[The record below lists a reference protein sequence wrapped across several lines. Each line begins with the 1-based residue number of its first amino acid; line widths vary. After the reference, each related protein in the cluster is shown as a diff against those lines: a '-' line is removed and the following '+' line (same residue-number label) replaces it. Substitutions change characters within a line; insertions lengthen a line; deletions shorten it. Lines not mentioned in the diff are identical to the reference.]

1 MFNMKKIFLF
11 LLTLN
16 IALPSIAQKQ
26 GQELID
32 SLLLIIPKQNEDTNK
47 IKILNELSFTFS
59 SINPDMGMK
68 YGQEALKLAQT
79 KHWKKGIANAYS
91 RIGVN
96 YSAIANQP
104 LALEN
109 HLKSLRINEEL
120 GYKKAIAGNLNNI
133 GNVYLNTLNYS
144 LALTYYLKAL
154 KMNEELGNKKWISLN
169 YGNIGNIF
177 WKQLKYTQALNYY
190 FKSVKLNEELGDVY
204 GIGKNYSNIGNVY
217 NDQNNFG
224 KALDYYLKAI
234 TILKVFNNKL
244 FMSQNYANI
253 AGTYMNI
260 YSDSTTISQNQK
272 YNRGDKKLLYL
283 SKNYVDSAVMIDL
296 EFSLIDHL
304 SKDYELFS
312 NFNMLIGNNKE
323 ALIYYK
329 KHTWLKDS
337 IFNMEKENSLT
348 QSAMQYEFD
357 KKETIAKA
365 EQEKK
370 DIQHRN
376 IRNTIAVVLIGVLL
390 FLIIVFR
397 QHNKVK
403 KQKKEVENQKKLV
416 DDKNK
421 EILDSIHYAKR
432 IQQAM
437 LTSEQYIKK
446 HFKAEYFIFYQPK
459 DIVSGDFYWATAH
472 HDKFYIATADCT
484 GHGVPGAFM
493 SLLNISFLNEN
504 VIERGIQS
512 PAEIFNKQRKK
523 IISALNPNGNEN
535 SKDGM
540 DGVLC
545 SFDLKNNKLEFT
557 AANNP
562 LWLIRNNK
570 LIEFK
575 GDKMPV
581 GKGEDG
587 AMDFSN
593 QLIDLQKDDLIYT
606 FTDGYADQFGGPN
619 DRKFMY
625 KQLGKLLLQ
634 ICHLS
639 MQQQHDLLSKTIN
652 AWKSTTEQVDDI
664 LVIGVKI

>member
-1 MFNMKKIFLF
+1 MKKVFLF
-11 LLTLN
+11 LVILN
-16 IALPSIAQKQ
+16 ASFLSIAQKQ
-26 GQELID
+26 GQDLID

-59 SINPDMGMK
+59 SINPDLGLK
-68 YGQEALKLAQT
+68 YGKQALQLAKT
-79 KHWKKGIANAYS
+79 KNWKKGIANAYG

-96 YSAIANQP
+96 YSAISDQP
-104 LALEN
+104 MALEN

-154 KMNEELGNKKWISLN
+154 TINEELGNKKWIALN
-169 YGNIGNIF
+169 YGNIGNIL
-177 WKQLKYTQALNYY
+177 WKQLKYSQALNYY
-190 FKSVKLNEELGDVY
+190 FKSVKLNEELGDLYAV
-204 GIGKNYSNIGNVY
+204 GRNYSNIGNVY
-217 NDQNNFG
+217 NDQNNFE

-234 TILKVFNNKL
+234 TILKVFNNTL
-244 FMSQNYANI
+244 FISQNYENI

-260 YSDSTTISQNQK
+260 YIDSSKTSQNQK
-272 YNRGDKKLLYL
+272 HIRPDKKSLYL
-283 SKNYVDSAVMIDL
+283 SKNYIDSAIVLDL

-304 SKDYELFS
+304 CKDYELLS
-312 NFNMLIGNNKE
+312 NFNMLAGNNKD

-329 KHTWLKDS
+329 KFTGLKDS

-370 DIQHRN
+370 DIEHRN
-376 IRNTIAVVLIGVLL
+376 IRNTIAGALIGVLV

-416 DDKNK
+416 DNKNK
-421 EILDSIHYAKR
+421 EITDSIHYAKR

-562 LWLIRNNK
+562 LWLIRNNE

-593 QLIDLQKDDLIYT
+593 QFIDLLKNDLIYT
-606 FTDGYADQFGGPN
+606 FTDGFADQFGGPN

-625 KQLGKLLLQ
+625 KQLGKLILQ
-634 ICHLS
+634 NCHLP

-652 AWKSTTEQVDDI
+652 DWKSNTEQVDDI
-664 LVIGVKI
+664 LVIGIKI

>member
-1 MFNMKKIFLF
+1 MKKVILII
-11 LLTLN
+11 LILN
-16 IALPSIAQKQ
+16 ASLPSIAQKQ

-32 SLLLIIPKQNEDTNK
+32 SLISILPKQNEDTNK
-47 IKILNELSFTFS
+47 VKILNELSFTFS
-59 SINPDMGMK
+59 SINPDMGLN
-68 YGQEALKLAQT
+68 YGKQALELAQA
-79 KHWKKGIANAYS
+79 KGWKRGIANSYG

-96 YSAIANQP
+96 YSANADQP
-104 LALEN
+104 MALEN

-133 GNVYLNTLNYS
+133 GNVYLQTLNYS

-154 KMNEELGNKKWISLN
+154 KINEALGNKKWTALN
-169 YGNIGNIF
+169 YGNIGNIY
-177 WKQLKYTQALNYY
+177 WKQLNYTQALNYY
-190 FKSVKLNEELGDVY
+190 LKSVKLNEELGDVY
-204 GIGKNYSNIGNVY
+204 AIGRNYSNIGNVY
-217 NDQNNFG
+217 NDQNNFE

-234 TILKVFNNKL
+234 TILKVFNNTL
-244 FMSQNYANI
+244 FISQNYANI

-260 YSDSTTISQNQK
+260 YIDSTKTSQNPIH
-272 YNRGDKKLLYL
+272 NRPDKKLLYI
-283 SKNYVDSAVMIDL
+283 SKNYLDSAIILDL
-296 EFSLIDHL
+296 EYSLIDHL
-304 SKDYELFS
+304 CKDYELLS

-323 ALIYYK
+323 ALMYYK
-329 KHTWLKDS
+329 KFTWLKDS

-376 IRNTIAVVLIGVLL
+376 IRNTIAGALIGVLV

-403 KQKKEVENQKKLV
+403 KQKKEVENQKILV

-437 LTSEQYIKK
+437 LTSEQYIQK

-504 VIERGIQS
+504 VIERGIQN
-512 PAEIFNKQRKK
+512 PAQIFNNQRKK

-540 DGVLC
+540 DAVLC
-545 SFDLKNNKLEFT
+545 VFDLKHHKLEFT

-562 LWLIRNNK
+562 LWLIRNNE

-575 GDKMPV
+575 GDKMSV
-581 GKGEDG
+581 GKGEES
-587 AMDFSN
+587 AIDFSN
-593 QLIDLQKDDLIYT
+593 QFIDLQKDDLIYT
-606 FTDGYADQFGGPN
+606 FTDGFSDQFGGPRN
-619 DRKFMY
+619 KKFMY
-625 KQLGKLLLQ
+625 KKLKETLLS
-634 ICHLS
+634 ISNLPVH
-639 MQQQHDLLSKTIN
+639 QQHEFLKNTLNDWMENS
-652 AWKSTTEQVDDI
+652 EQVDDI
-664 LVIGVKI
+664 LVIGIKI